1 MWFSVSFLYRSEHT
15 PDDDKEPR
23 WLESIRL
30 IDALSEEDA
39 EAQAKQIARSD
50 EHSYEVDS
58 GVTVTWIFMSIERV
72 FQIDSTSLASG
83 TEVFSRF
90 LRSSEAESLLRP
102 FDDD

>member
-1 MWFSVSFLYRSEHT
+1 MWFSVSFLYRSMRT
-15 PDDDKEPR
+15 PDGGKEPL

-30 IDALSEEDA
+30 LDALSEEDA

-58 GVTVTWIFMSIERV
+58 GATVTWTFVSIERV
-72 FQIDSTSLASG
+72 FQIDSRDLTSG